1 MPAGELSDAAGIAL
15 KKQKKK
21 TKGYKGNGDDIH
33 HYSFY
38 KEYMCVCIYMCVY
51 IYIYI
56 YFFLFTVTP
65 ATYGSSGL
73 EVKSE
78 LQLLAYAI
86 ACGNTRSLTH

>member
-1 MPAGELSDAAGIAL
+1 MPAGELSDAAGMAL

-56 YFFLFTVTP
+56 YIYFFFFFFFLQSHLP
-65 ATYGSSGL
+65 HM
-73 EVKSE
+73 EV
-78 LQLLAYAI
+78 L
-86 ACGNTRSLTH
+86 G